1 MLRLFVDTSAWF
13 AFANRDD
20 PDHKGGRC
28 AARKPRGRLITSNF
42 IFDETV
48 TLCQYRLG
56 HSVAEKVGSVLLD
69 SARVDLLR
77 ITPED
82 ENAAWEL
89 FCNRADHTYS
99 FTDCT
104 SFVIMRRLGIETAAA
119 LDDDFASEGF
129 ESAARRKVTGLLGR
143 SPLRTRYRQT
153 RCKAIRP
160 ADSEC
165 CCEPCVSGT
174 TG

>member
-20 PDHKGGRC
+20 PDHKAV
-28 AARKPRGRLITSNF
+28 AALLGKPRGRLITSNF

-48 TLCQYRLG
+48 TLCLYRLG
-56 HSVAEKVGSVLLD
+56 HSVAEKVGRALLD

-82 ENAAWEL
+82 ENEAWEL
-89 FCNRADHTYS
+89 FCKRPDQTYS

-104 SFVIMRRLGIETAAA
+104 SFVIMRRLGITTAAA

-129 ESAARRKVTGLLGR
+129 ES
-143 SPLRTRYRQT
+143 
-153 RCKAIRP
+153 RP
-160 ADSEC
+160 E
-165 CCEPCVSGT
+165 GN
-174 TG
+174 